1 MSDTSTQLNIFS
13 VDGPLLRILPRAGAT
28 IRNPDTKLP
37 VLRADSG
44 GYYLE
49 MRIEGDPDEPSEVD
63 MVRRI
68 PLDGLSNNLSVEEW
82 RELKKSYD
90 SLDLESYL
98 SKGIKGLDQID
109 DIRLRRLTVALLTF
123 LNPRQ
128 VQLVLFLY
136 RAAAAEGTGSVV
148 KIRSNDILEVMGYER
163 SKDGSF
169 HAVIRSQLHCDMMAL
184 HRTELVY
191 AQETWTGERLEADV
205 KIKNILR
212 VQEYH
217 VDNVQ
222 RDFDSEKAA
231 DYTYSA
237 ADSYTVNLEF
247 FQTSTGSD
255 GDYVLFGNID
265 MQQGV
270 GKSAKHD
277 YGMKLLIYLASRLKW
292 DSPKDGQ
299 YLTISRR
306 CLFKNLDLLGSNSS
320 RNNKILWRT
329 IDELTEKEFLL
340 NARVLP
346 GKRKSSHLV
355 EFQLNPETIK
365 SHDQRMLAETS

>member
-1 MSDTSTQLNIFS
+1 MSESSTQLNIFG

-28 IRNPDTKLP
+28 IRNPDTRLP
-37 VLRADSG
+37 VLRSDAG

-49 MRIEGDPDEPSEVD
+49 MMIEGDPDEESEVE

-68 PLDGLSNNLSVEEW
+68 PLDNLSVEEW
-82 RELKKSYD
+82 RELKKEYD
-90 SLDLESYL
+90 SLDLETYL
-98 SKGIKGLDQID
+98 SKGIKGLDQIE
-109 DIRLRRLTVALLTF
+109 DIRLRRLTAALLTF

-136 RAAAAEGTGSVV
+136 RAAAAEGTGSLV

-163 SKDGSF
+163 TKDGSF

-191 AQETWTGERLEADV
+191 AQETWTGEKLEADV
-205 KIKNILR
+205 KIRNILR

-231 DYTYSA
+231 DYAYSA

-247 FQTSTGSD
+247 FQTSAVAD
-255 GDYVLFGNID
+255 GDLAISTCTW
-265 MQQGV
+265 GV
-270 GKSAKHD
+270 
-277 YGMKLLIYLASRLKW
+277 
-292 DSPKDGQ
+292 
-299 YLTISRR
+299 
-306 CLFKNLDLLGSNSS
+306 
-320 RNNKILWRT
+320 
-329 IDELTEKEFLL
+329 
-340 NARVLP
+340 V
-346 GKRKSSHLV
+346 RKPSM
-355 EFQLNPETIK
+355 T
-365 SHDQRMLAETS
+365 MG

>member
-1 MSDTSTQLNIFS
+1 MSDSEVQLNIFS
-13 VDGPLLRILPRAGAT
+13 VDGPLLRILPRAGAS
-28 IRNPDTKLP
+28 IRNPDANLP
-37 VLRADSG
+37 VLRSDAG

-49 MRIEGDPDEPSEVD
+49 MRIDADPDELSEVD
-63 MVRRI
+63 LVRRI
-68 PLDGLSNNLSVEEW
+68 PLDNLSGEEW
-82 RELKKSYD
+82 KELKRNYD
-90 SLDLESYL
+90 GLDLEAYL
-98 SKGIKGLDQID
+98 SKGIKGLEQIE
-109 DIRLRRLTVALLTF
+109 DIRLRRLTATLLTF

-136 RAAAAEGTGSVV
+136 RAAAAEGTGPVV

-163 SKDGSF
+163 TKDGSF
-169 HAVIRSQLHCDMMAL
+169 HAFIRSQLHCDLMAL

-191 AQETWTGERLEADV
+191 AQETWTGEKLEADV
-205 KIKNILR
+205 KIRNILR

-217 VDNVQ
+217 VDNIQ

-231 DYTYSA
+231 DYTYGA

-247 FQTSTGSD
+247 FQTSTDGD

-277 YGMKLLIYLASRLKW
+277 YGLKLLVYLAHRLKW
-292 DSPKDGQ
+292 DAPKDGQ

-329 IDELTEKEFLL
+329 VEELKEKKFLL
-340 NARVLP
+340 NARELP
-346 GKRKSSHLV
+346 GKRKSTVLI
-355 EFQLNPETIK
+355 EFHLNPESVK
-365 SHDQRMLAETS
+365 SYDRRVLA

>member
-1 MSDTSTQLNIFS
+1 MSEPSTQLNIFG

-28 IRNPDTKLP
+28 IRNPDTRLP
-37 VLRADSG
+37 VLRSDSG

-49 MRIEGDPDEPSEVD
+49 MRIEKDPDEESEVE

-68 PLDGLSNNLSVEEW
+68 PLDNLSVEEW
-82 RELKKSYD
+82 RELKKEYD

-98 SKGIKGLDQID
+98 SKGIKGLDQIE
-109 DIRLRRLTVALLTF
+109 DIRLRRLTAALLTF

-136 RAAAAEGTGSVV
+136 RAAAAEGTGSLV

-163 SKDGSF
+163 TKDGSF

-191 AQETWTGERLEADV
+191 AQETWTGEKLEADV
-205 KIKNILR
+205 KIRNILR

-222 RDFDSEKAA
+222 RDFDSERAA

-237 ADSYTVNLEF
+237 ADSYMVNLEF
-247 FQTSTGSD
+247 FQTSAVAD
-255 GDYVLFGNID
+255 GDFVLFGNID
-265 MQQGV
+265 MRQRV
-270 GKSAKHD
+270 GKKAKYD
-277 YGMKLLIYLASRLKW
+277 YGTKLLIYLASRLKW

-299 YLTISRR
+299 YLTISKR
-306 CLFKNLDLLGSNSS
+306 CLLKNLDLLGSNPS
-320 RNNKILWRT
+320 RNNTILWRT
-329 IDELTEKEFLL
+329 IDELKEKAFLL
-340 NARVLP
+340 NARELP
-346 GKRKSSHLV
+346 GKQKSSRLV
-355 EFQLNPETIK
+355 EFQLNPDTIK
-365 SHDQRMLAETS
+365 SHDQYLSGVRSQPN

>member
-1 MSDTSTQLNIFS
+1 MSEPSTQLNIFG

-28 IRNPDTKLP
+28 VRNPDTRLP
-37 VLRADSG
+37 VLRSDAG

-49 MRIEGDPDEPSEVD
+49 MMIEGDPDEESEVE

-68 PLDGLSNNLSVEEW
+68 PLDNLSVEEW
-82 RELKKSYD
+82 RELKKEYD
-90 SLDLESYL
+90 SLDLEAYL
-98 SKGIKGLDQID
+98 SKGIKGLDQIE
-109 DIRLRRLTVALLTF
+109 DIRLRRLTAALLTF

-136 RAAAAEGTGSVV
+136 RAAAAEGTGSLV

-163 SKDGSF
+163 TKDGSF

-191 AQETWTGERLEADV
+191 AQETWTGEKLEADV
-205 KIKNILR
+205 KIRNIIR

-231 DYTYSA
+231 DYAYSA

-247 FQTSTGSD
+247 FQTSAVAD
-255 GDYVLFGNID
+255 GDFVLFGNID
-265 MQQGV
+265 MHQGV
-270 GKSAKHD
+270 GKKAKHD
-277 YGMKLLIYLASRLKW
+277 YGLKLLMYLASRLKW

-320 RNNKILWRT
+320 RNNRILWRT
-329 IDELTEKEFLL
+329 IDELKEKEFLL
-340 NARVLP
+340 DARELP
-346 GKRKSSHLV
+346 GKRKSSLLIR
-355 EFQLNPETIK
+355 FQLNPDTIK
-365 SHDQRMLAETS
+365 SHNQRVLAGTLS